1 MWKNS
6 INPRG
11 NSKTSGEEIF
21 SNLNRLLHLN
31 LNLIKSIEMGPDYCI
46 TKQTKTR
53 SIPLLGFS
61 EACTHPCFK

>member
-21 SNLNRLLHLN
+21 SNLNRLLY
-31 LNLIKSIEMGPDYCI
+31 LNLIKSIEMGHDYCI

-53 SIPLLGFS
+53 SIPLLEFS